1 MRSDGAGGFAT
12 LTLVAPVNGWPLTV
26 TGVPLAASKLNAPP
40 RRASVPVCPGA
51 RSGKTIVEAGSLPS
65 LRITF
70 FNLEASHQA
79 ERAPL
84 GAQEIIVFLPPFLDL
99 RHVSLVRS
107 VAHTGHHRQEGE
119 ATLVCAQHPNPS

>member
-1 MRSDGAGGFAT
+1 MRSDGASQRLAIDGNRCSFGRLET
-12 LTLVAPVNGWPLTV
+12 KCSTAPRERPCLPRSSIRKDDSGS
-26 TGVPLAASKLNAPP
+26 GIAAQP
-40 RRASVPVCPGA
+40 
-51 RSGKTIVEAGSLPS
+51 
-65 LRITF
+65 RITF